1 MSCLFSFG
9 RSIEVLHLAHTGCRW
24 GGKGIRTWN
33 HYLLLLYAILHILSF
48 HCYPNASSSRC
59 HITPSHKCEKRCFD
73 VNSTNSSKRTGVIQ
87 SFWEELQLQPYIC
100 TYVGMSSYDTR
111 DDYSSSTFPNSSQL
125 RRCIPSYIMSSF
137 NFSFNILRILFIYQ
151 IHTRNGETIQT
162 DNTFTKVWEH
172 LKAST
177 CINR

>member
-137 NFSFNILRILFIYQ
+137 NFFPSTFSKYYLFIRY
-151 IHTRNGETIQT
+151 IHGMDRRYKRIIHSRKFESI
-162 DNTFTKVWEH
+162 WRLPH
-172 LKAST
+172 A
-177 CINR
+177 